1 MPRPEK
7 EGLLTR
13 WSRLKRES
21 TGKGD
26 QRGKPS
32 TTPAAAPT
40 GVSAG
45 EDVEAGEKAGTEA
58 LPELPSLESLTPDSD
73 FEAFMD
79 PRVEDGVR
87 RAALKTLFRSPG
99 FNITDG
105 LDEYAG
111 DYTKLETL
119 TPAMVAALK
128 HTQRTLFG
136 KQAERGD
143 TGSDDSG
150 DIQSDAM
157 RSTDEDQSLA
167 NHGDEHGGH
176 AQGGGKDHGV
186 DENHGVDEPGGES
199 AGGIDTATAME
210 DLAGDNAG
218 ERSSAKDDGK
228 AGSKRNA

>member
-1 MPRPEK
+1 MPPREK

-32 TTPAAAPT
+32 TTPAAAAP

-45 EDVEAGEKAGTEA
+45 EDVEAGNKAGTEA
-58 LPELPSLESLTPDSD
+58 LPELPSLESLTADSD

-136 KQAERGD
+136 KHDGLGNNASAR
-143 TGSDDSG
+143 SG
-150 DIQSDAM
+150 AIHSDAAQL
-157 RSTDEDQSLA
+157 TDEDRSLA
-167 NHGDEHGGH
+167 NHGDENCNH
-176 AQGGGKDHGV
+176 AQRGGKDHGV
-186 DENHGVDEPGGES
+186 DENHGVDEPVGES
-199 AGGIDTATAME
+199 AGGIDTAIAME
-210 DLAGDNAG
+210 DSAADNVG
-218 ERSSAKDDGK
+218 ERSSAKNDGQ